1 MRRDALYDAPKSSL
15 LGMYSFADRGQ
26 TQLWSLKSSE
36 NQLIVLLKPIPFRFL
51 PNIGK
56 WFRPSLK

>member
-36 NQLIVLLKPIPFRFL
+36 NQLIGVLKPIPFNFL
-51 PNIGK
+51 PNIAK
-56 WFRPSLK
+56 

>member
-36 NQLIVLLKPIPFRFL
+36 NQLIGVLKPIPFNFL
-51 PNIGK
+51 PNIAK
-56 WFRPSLK
+56 WLGSSLK